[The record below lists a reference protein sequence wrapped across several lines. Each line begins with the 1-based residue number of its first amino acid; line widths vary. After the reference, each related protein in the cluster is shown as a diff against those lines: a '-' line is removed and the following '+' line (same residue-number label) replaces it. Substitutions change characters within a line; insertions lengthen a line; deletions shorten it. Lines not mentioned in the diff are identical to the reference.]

1 MKLLVLPLGLLLTA
15 CSTSAI
21 DREVNDTALCRG
33 LIAPTDT
40 LAETILRNSS
50 NTPDQVIIDGTTLIK
65 TIDAG
70 CN

>member
-1 MKLLVLPLGLLLTA
+1 MKLLVLLPVMFLTA
-15 CSTSAI
+15 CSTSVL

-33 LIAPTDT
+33 LIAPTDKF
-40 LAETILRNSS
+40 AETVIRNST
-50 NTPDQVIIDGTTLIK
+50 NTPEQVIIDGTALVK